1 MSFQV
6 GLTELERAREVA
18 ERALRTIEMGQETER
33 FNVWAAL
40 LNFEKAHGSDQTFLA
55 AFRRAVAG
63 TSSPHRVH
71 LHAASLH
78 ERAGDATLADAAH
91 EAACKKFR
99 RLPEVWGAWL
109 NALMAR
115 GAHDEGRKT
124 LQRAV
129 DALPQAQHVE
139 LISKFAQLEFRHG
152 DAERGRTVFD
162 GILSNYPKRV
172 DVWSVYL
179 DMEIR
184 IAEADPQAHPNP
196 RPQP

>member
-18 ERALRTIEMGQETER
+18 ERALRTIEMSQEAER

-40 LNFEKAHGSDQTFLA
+40 LNFEKAHGSDQTFLD

-78 ERAGDATLADAAH
+78 ERAGDATLADAAY

-99 RLPEVWGAWL
+99 RLHDVWGAWL
-109 NALMAR
+109 TALM
-115 GAHDEGRKT
+115 
-124 LQRAV
+124 
-129 DALPQAQHVE
+129 
-139 LISKFAQLEFRHG
+139 
-152 DAERGRTVFD
+152 ERG
-162 GILSNYPKRV
+162 
-172 DVWSVYL
+172 
-179 DMEIR
+179 
-184 IAEADPQAHPNP
+184 NP
-196 RPQP
+196 CPL